1 MIKNKKSENA
11 KQRTIVCLLLS
22 NLKSTNKTMN
32 QCWSNIL
39 FERDNGNIS
48 KNLVPTTINGKPN
61 YPQKLFQ
68 HY

>member
-61 YPQKLFQ
+61 YPKKLFQ